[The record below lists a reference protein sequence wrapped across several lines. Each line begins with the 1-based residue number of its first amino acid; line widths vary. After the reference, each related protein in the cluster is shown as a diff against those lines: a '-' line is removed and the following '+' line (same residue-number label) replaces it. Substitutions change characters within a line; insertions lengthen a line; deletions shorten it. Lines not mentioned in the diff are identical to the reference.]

1 MKESF
6 LKKYKCKKFSDF
18 IINKTYLQLF
28 ETLIN
33 MDDLNILF
41 IGNTGSGKS
50 SLIDSMIR
58 EYYKKDKIPFH
69 NVLYINSLKEQGI
82 QYYRNELKTFCQIKS
97 DIHGKK
103 KFVVLDDI
111 DNINEQS
118 QQVFRNCI
126 DKYSKN
132 VNFISSCTNNQK
144 VIESLQSRFII
155 IRLKPID
162 KKFLLKILNKIKTN
176 EKIQLD
182 KKTDEFIISI
192 CNNSIRLLISY
203 LEKFYIIDKKIELKE
218 AKEICTNISF
228 IDYEYYTKYWFVE
241 KDYKKSIN
249 YIFKIFEKGYSVM
262 DILDNYFLF
271 IKITNIIPDNIK
283 FIVIKIIL
291 KYISIFHTEHEYN
304 IELAFFTN
312 DLIKVINNI
321 CK

>member
-6 LKKYKCKKFSDF
+6 LKKYNCKKFSDF
-18 IINKTYLQLF
+18 IIDKTYIQLF

-41 IGNTGSGKS
+41 IGSTGTGKT

-58 EYYKKDKIPFH
+58 EYYSTDKIPYH

-97 DIHGKK
+97 DIHKKK
-103 KFVVLDDI
+103 KFVILDDI

-132 VNFISSCTNNQK
+132 VNFIASCTNNQK

-155 IRLKPID
+155 IRLKSIN
-162 KKFLLKILNKIKTN
+162 KKFLQTILNKIKQN
-176 EKIQLD
+176 EKIKLD
-182 KKTDEFIISI
+182 KKTEKFIISI
-192 CNNSIRLLISY
+192 CNNSARLLISY
-203 LEKFYIIDKKIELKE
+203 LEKFYIIDKKINLEE
-218 AKEICTNISF
+218 AREICTNISF
-228 IDYEYYTKYWFVE
+228 IDYEYYTDYWYNK
-241 KDYKKSIN
+241 KDYSKSIK
-249 YIFKIFEKGYSVM
+249 YIFQIFEKGYSVM

-283 FIVIKIIL
+283 FRVIKIIL
-291 KYISIFHTEHEYN
+291 KYIAIFHTEHEYN

-312 DLIKVINNI
+312 DLIKIQNI
-321 CK
+321 

>member
-18 IINKTYLQLF
+18 IMDKTYIQLF

-41 IGNTGSGKS
+41 IGNTGTGKT

-58 EYYKKDKIPFH
+58 EYYKMDKIPYH

-97 DIHGKK
+97 DINKKK
-103 KFVVLDDI
+103 KFVILDDI

-132 VNFISSCTNNQK
+132 VNFIASCTNNQK

-155 IRLKPID
+155 IRLKSIN
-162 KKFLLKILNKIKTN
+162 KEFLYSMLNKIKKN

-203 LEKFYIIDKKIELKE
+203 LEKFYIIDKKIKLDE
-218 AKEICTNISF
+218 AREICTNISF
-228 IDYEYYTKYWFVE
+228 IDYEHYTNYWYIE
-241 KDYKKSIN
+241 KDYKKSIK

-271 IKITNIIPDNIK
+271 IKITNMLPDNIK
-283 FIVIKIIL
+283 FKIIKIIL
-291 KYISIFHTEHEYN
+291 KYIAIFHTEHEYN

-312 DLIKVINNI
+312 DLIKNTKI
-321 CK
+321 